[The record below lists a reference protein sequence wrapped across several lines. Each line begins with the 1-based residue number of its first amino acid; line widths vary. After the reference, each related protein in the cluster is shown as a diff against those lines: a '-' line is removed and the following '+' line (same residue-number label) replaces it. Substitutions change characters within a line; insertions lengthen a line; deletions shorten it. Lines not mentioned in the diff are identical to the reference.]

1 MGAISVHQNGS
12 GAGGEGAATTHGSP
26 AFVKKRPARLP
37 VTAAPARLLL
47 TGSAAGLAIVRPST
61 ARCARAQD
69 EESSSMPSAVHL
81 ILSSAEAKPR
91 RVSKDVACYCRNRM
105 GVAGSDARLIP
116 IDCQRPLAHLDM
128 LEPLQKAHAEQRH
141 AQIVYDGRLDIVD
154 RELAD
159 PHLAQPHRRGAALPV
174 RGARSEERRVG
185 KECRSRWSP
194 YH

>member
-12 GAGGEGAATTHGSP
+12 GAGGEGAATTHGSS

-81 ILSSAEAKPR
+81 LSSAEGSLRACR
-91 RVSKDVACYCRNRM
+91 RTHVAAATIVGRVSLTTERT
-105 GVAGSDARLIP
+105 SF
-116 IDCQRPLAHLDM
+116 
-128 LEPLQKAHAEQRH
+128 
-141 AQIVYDGRLDIVD
+141 
-154 RELAD
+154 
-159 PHLAQPHRRGAALPV
+159 RGAAQ
-174 RGARSEERRVG
+174 RRARN
-185 KECRSRWSP
+185 P
-194 YH
+194 